1 MRGKIPKIIAMSLI
15 LALAFVVNCW
25 LFDTPF
31 AEVSIDWFAFLAGIF
46 LMTEATVKIM
56 MSKGSLFPG
65 QLLRIFR
72 AIIGMNIFTIHLL
85 QFMRY

>member
-1 MRGKIPKIIAMSLI
+1 MTGKIPKIIAMSI
-15 LALAFVVNCW
+15 IFALAFVVNCW

-46 LMTEATVKIM
+46 LMTEATWKIM
-56 MSKGSLFPG
+56 ASKKPVFPN
-65 QLLRIFR
+65 QLLRVFR
-72 AIIGMNIFTIHLL
+72 AIIGMNVFTIHLL